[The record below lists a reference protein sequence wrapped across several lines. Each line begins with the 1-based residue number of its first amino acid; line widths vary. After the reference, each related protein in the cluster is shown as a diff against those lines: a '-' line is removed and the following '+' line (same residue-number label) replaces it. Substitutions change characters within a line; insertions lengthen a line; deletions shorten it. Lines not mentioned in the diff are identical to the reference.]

1 MHTDMDLRKSYSTL
15 QMRKSDAAMDR
26 VIAKSR
32 KMLKQKK
39 GLSKLKTSTTT
50 EALSVPEYLSPKK
63 SREPDLNFTS
73 TLHANAYGYNT
84 FSFHLL
90 LVSEFSINFL

>member
-1 MHTDMDLRKSYSTL
+1 MHTDMDLRKSYSTS

-39 GLSKLKTSTTT
+39 GRTKLQTSTNATPS
-50 EALSVPEYLSPKK
+50 LSVPEYLSPKK
-63 SREPDLNFTS
+63 SREPDVKFVS
-73 TLHANAYGYNT
+73 SLHANSYG
-84 FSFHLL
+84 
-90 LVSEFSINFL
+90 